1 VSNREY
7 VRQMNLVLDSLYER
21 AHQRK
26 LSKQDWAD
34 LSGLSIDTIYRLD
47 YRVKRILPRLKTVM
61 CMADAVGYQ
70 IDVDVVKKLK
80 LHAAM

>member
-1 VSNREY
+1 
-7 VRQMNLVLDSLYER
+7 L
-21 AHQRK
+21 
-26 LSKQDWAD
+26 AD